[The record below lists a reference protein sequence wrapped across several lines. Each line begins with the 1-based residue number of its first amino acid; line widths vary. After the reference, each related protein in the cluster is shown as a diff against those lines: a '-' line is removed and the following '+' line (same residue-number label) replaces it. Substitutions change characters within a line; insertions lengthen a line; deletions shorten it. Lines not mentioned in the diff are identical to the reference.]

1 MEVSQEFSFDLR
13 LKSNR
18 LYQAE
23 IQPRRPLS
31 PQEEKIQLLK
41 KIEAVSTR
49 NRELRE
55 KQDGLQSTI
64 YDLRKLLEFVGK
76 ESLE

>member
-13 LKSNR
+13 PKTNR

-23 IQPRRPLS
+23 PQPRRQLS
-31 PQEEKIQLLK
+31 PQEEKMQLLK
-41 KIEAVSTR
+41 KIEALSAG

-55 KQDGLQSTI
+55 KQDGLQST
-64 YDLRKLLEFVGK
+64 VTV
-76 ESLE
+76 